1 VGPEFKKTLA
11 EKGWPD
17 KLSAG
22 LIGSCTNSSYED
34 MTRSAALTEQAL
46 KAGLKF
52 KVRPLFLPMIGSQ
65 I

>member
-1 VGPEFKKTLA
+1 MGPEFKQICKD
-11 EKGWPD
+11 KGWPET
-17 KLSAG
+17 LSAG

-52 KVRPLFLPMIGSQ
+52 KVR
-65 I
+65 